1 MNHDQTAG
9 EVVLTEVYNL
19 DEAQLI
25 SGLLIMAGIPVKLGH
40 ETAGELFGLSVG
52 PLAMIKIIVPA
63 AQLADAQK
71 ILAGEITG
79 FEEDGGAPD
88 EL

>member
-1 MNHDQTAG
+1 MDPNQPVG
-9 EVVLTEVYNL
+9 EVVLTEVYNQ

-25 SGLLIMAGIPVKLGH
+25 SGLLMMAGIPVKLGH
-40 ETAGELFGLSVG
+40 ETAGELFGLLVG

-71 ILAGEITG
+71 ILAGEIAD
-79 FEEDGGAPD
+79 FEETGVEPD
-88 EL
+88 ES